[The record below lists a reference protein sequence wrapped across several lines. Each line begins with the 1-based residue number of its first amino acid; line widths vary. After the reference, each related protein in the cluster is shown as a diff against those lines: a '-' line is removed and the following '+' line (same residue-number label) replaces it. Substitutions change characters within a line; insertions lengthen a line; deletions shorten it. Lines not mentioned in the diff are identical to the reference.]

1 MRVFNWI
8 YAKGKINKLNN
19 NFNIIIKKDKQPEKV
34 IKVTPEDGRFSD
46 DDEGGG
52 GDDSNKQSK
61 QHQQQQQQ
69 PKMADR
75 SKSPLDFQEPSTK
88 AIQQQNINVNQ
99 SVEEEYR
106 ELVKQIEQYENKID
120 NFTG

>member
-1 MRVFNWI
+1 M
-8 YAKGKINKLNN
+8 
-19 NFNIIIKKDKQPEKV
+19 

-88 AIQQQNINVNQ
+88 AVQQQNINVNQ
-99 SVEEEYR
+99 SVEEKYR

-120 NFTG
+120 NFTGLKKLILNFYKLKNRGPVKPALST